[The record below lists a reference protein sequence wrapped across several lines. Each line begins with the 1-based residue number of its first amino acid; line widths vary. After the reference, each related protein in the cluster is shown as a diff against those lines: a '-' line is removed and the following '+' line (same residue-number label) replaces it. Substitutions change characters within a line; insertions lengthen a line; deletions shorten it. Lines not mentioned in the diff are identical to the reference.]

1 MIVDKVKAA
10 KLLMNIR
17 PRTPAYQETK
27 FVSEIFK
34 HPNYTSLSES
44 EKALFVERLVRLN
57 IQEHSRKPFD
67 LFFPSCSLQ
76 ATLAG
81 KRVLDLGCGIGGLI
95 FTLGERWKVREFY
108 GLDVN
113 QDSIDTANLYVQR
126 HKAYANCSF
135 VQGYAEKMPFEDGFF
150 DAVVS
155 HDTLEHVRSLK
166 DTLRECRRVLR
177 DGGIAFLVFPSFN
190 FPFGGA
196 HIDHVTGT
204 PFLEW
209 FFSPDTLNQAYQE
222 IADGWGEQL
231 DWYRS
236 AEDTEGNWAIVKGG
250 IGVNG
255 AGYEEFV
262 SEAADAGFA
271 RLEFVKIPLLKVSET
286 AIRHPAVKGFSTLI
300 KPLLASDRL
309 KDYLTH
315 RLVFVLYA

>member
-1 MIVDKVKAA
+1 MILDKVKVA
-10 KLLMNIR
+10 KLLMNAR

-34 HPNYTSLSES
+34 HPNYTSLSEP
-44 EKALFVERLVRLN
+44 EKVAFAERLVRLN
-57 IQEHSRKPFD
+57 IDEHSRKPFD
-67 LFFPSCSLQ
+67 LFFPAHSLT
-76 ATLAG
+76 AALAD

-95 FTLGERWKVREFY
+95 FALGDRWKVREFY

-113 QDSIDTANLYVQR
+113 KDSIATANLYAEKHR
-126 HKAYANCSF
+126 ACSRYTF
-135 VQGYAEKMPFEDGFF
+135 VQGYAEKMPFEDDYF
-150 DAVVS
+150 DAIVS

-166 DTLRECRRVLR
+166 DTLHECRRVLR
-177 DGGIAFLVFPSFN
+177 AGGSAYLVFPSFN

-209 FFSPDTLNQAYQE
+209 FFSPDTLNRAYQE
-222 IADGWGEQL
+222 IADEWGEDL

-255 AGYEEFV
+255 TGYADFV
-262 SEAADAGFA
+262 DAVLEAGFKD
-271 RLEFVKIPLLKVSET
+271 LEFIKIPLLKVSET
-286 AIRHPAVKGFSTLI
+286 AIRHPAVKGISALVS
-300 KPLLASDRL
+300 PLLSSDRL

-315 RLVFVLYA
+315 RLVFVLHG